1 MTATAPDRRSIGL
14 ASSLLHRRAAE
25 VDRLLAEEG
34 GVRPLSLR
42 RRPPAGIRRI
52 ACFLDDG
59 QAFRDRVARYARRWN
74 LPLLTLRRGPFGAL
88 LLPPGGGRL
97 PLLSLMVGPGQA
109 GDLQAAVQAA
119 QGAPASAAED
129 LIRRLRQLRLGL
141 ANPVPPPASPPRPA
155 DRPLILVLEEP
166 APFAVQQAMLAAAC
180 AENPGA
186 EVRILPLPGLDGE
199 RRVGA
204 LQLLAA
210 SRGIAVAAGDL
221 PSAQALA
228 EAKVLYVYGH
238 MLGLEAL
245 IQGVPVTCFGFP
257 PYAGWGL
264 TDDRGDGP
272 VQGRVELPVL
282 VAALLTFCRFAS
294 PYGQGRADLDLLLRH
309 GAAVLA
315 RDSRTAGETIM
326 VEADPARRARLRLFL
341 EGRTGRLRFAPTI
354 KAATRLRGRRP
365 GSRIALWAQA
375 TTPPLPGATPLRLE
389 EEIFAPLGLPAGLL
403 FANVPLTGA
412 GTATA
417 ADGDRLLALIATTA
431 PPPAKDAG
439 PHQICLLI
447 PDEQGLGPDDYRA
460 LVRSARAAQP
470 GARIITTCPLADIG
484 ADQVTAL
491 PAVSLLSEI
500 DGLYTFAA
508 SLGFAAL
515 LRGIPVTTLGAP
527 FYAGFGLTTD
537 HGLPQGSDRLSLP
550 ALAAQILLD
559 RTAYID
565 PASGLPCDLWTAI
578 DRQGLRRDRPTP
590 WLRRLLRRLRN

>member
-186 EVRILPLPGLDGE
+186 DVRILPLPGLDGE

-228 EAKVLYVYGH
+228 EAKMLYVYGH

-341 EGRTGRLRFAPTI
+341 ESRTGRLRFAPTI
-354 KAATRLRGRRP
+354 EAATRLRGRRP

-403 FANVPLTGA
+403 LRQCPL
-412 GTATA
+412 
-417 ADGDRLLALIATTA
+417 DRRGHRHGGRWRQVARPDRDDSPA
-431 PPPAKDAG
+431 PREG
-439 PHQICLLI
+439 
-447 PDEQGLGPDDYRA
+447 R
-460 LVRSARAAQP
+460 RAAP
-470 GARIITTCPLADIG
+470 D
-484 ADQVTAL
+484 L
-491 PAVSLLSEI
+491 PA
-500 DGLYTFAA
+500 
-508 SLGFAAL
+508 
-515 LRGIPVTTLGAP
+515 
-527 FYAGFGLTTD
+527 
-537 HGLPQGSDRLSLP
+537 
-550 ALAAQILLD
+550 
-559 RTAYID
+559 D
-565 PASGLPCDLWTAI
+565 P
-578 DRQGLRRDRPTP
+578 
-590 WLRRLLRRLRN
+590 